1 MSHSP
6 QQFLTCHLLVLL
18 SALALSALMLAP
30 TPSSAL
36 PTAFRN
42 RLFSGNSD
50 DSSDSASI
58 SASPEF
64 ARPDETADLQRNSA
78 RLHRTLFLLDTSDLL
93 KSARLFGGDHS
104 TTSTKSKALLSGGRA
119 KRQVSAV
126 SAHLNGMHDSLAGK
140 VPLVV
145 IVRKPTIMLT
155 DDGQQFRNSFE

>member
-1 MSHSP
+1 MSQP
-6 QQFLTCHLLVLL
+6 LKQYLTCQLVLFSAVIL
-18 SALALSALMLAP
+18 SSLILAP
-30 TPSSAL
+30 TSSLAL

-42 RLFSGNSD
+42 RLFSSD
-50 DSSDSASI
+50 EADSI
-58 SASPEF
+58 SANPEF

-93 KSARLFGGDHS
+93 KSARLFGGD
-104 TTSTKSKALLSGGRA
+104 TAASGGKASSGRS
-119 KRQVSAV
+119 KRSVS
-126 SAHLNGMHDSLAGK
+126 SINSGMHDSLAGK